1 MFPFPSGL
9 AIHERSLS
17 FCRLGG
23 DHFVYVFCYNLDM
36 VKSVLRGAIVI
47 LLEDIL
53 KLKQGMSHRRY
64 VKFHT
69 SIAETKYH
77 YDSTSRYF
85 RSGLVTV
92 HFLQTGQDLWVL
104 KTITAM
110 GWELGADQ
118 RWGYAT
124 VVLPEY
130 QEYFDRVVVKYHVT
144 SQNMS
149 VKYDSIMDQL
159 EVLEVLKQ
167 V

>member
-1 MFPFPSGL
+1 M
-9 AIHERSLS
+9 
-17 FCRLGG
+17 
-23 DHFVYVFCYNLDM
+23 
-36 VKSVLRGAIVI
+36 I

-53 KLKQGMSHRRY
+53 KLKQGLSHTRY

-69 SIAETKYH
+69 SIAETEYH
-77 YDSTSRYF
+77 NDSTSRYF

-110 GWELGADQ
+110 GRELGADQ
-118 RWGYAT
+118 RWGYAA

-130 QEYFDRVVVKYHVT
+130 QEYFDRVVVKYPVT
-144 SQNMS
+144 SQDMS

-159 EVLEVLKQ
+159 EVVEVLGKI
-167 V
+167 